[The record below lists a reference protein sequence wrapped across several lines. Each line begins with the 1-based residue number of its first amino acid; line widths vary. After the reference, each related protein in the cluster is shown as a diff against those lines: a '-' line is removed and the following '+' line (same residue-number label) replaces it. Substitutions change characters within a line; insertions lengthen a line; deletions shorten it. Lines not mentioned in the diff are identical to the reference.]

1 MTQRNVQ
8 GAAKESSESSLSAS
22 QILDLFDWL
31 TGLQISVS
39 LPDFTPS
46 AGCEEL
52 IAFDSAGPDYY
63 QVWLRE
69 GVPVAAAAPLDGLF
83 RILPG
88 ENA

>member
-8 GAAKESSESSLSAS
+8 GAAKESSESSLSAG

-31 TGLQISVS
+31 TGLQVSVS
-39 LPDFTPS
+39 LPDFTPP
-46 AGCEEL
+46 AGWDEL
-52 IAFDSAGPDYY
+52 IAFDSTGPDYY

-83 RILPG
+83 RVLPA
-88 ENA
+88 EKA